1 VLLLVTVAFGL
12 TTLNLILPVL
22 PLTVARATGN
32 AGVAGFV
39 TVSVALLTVVSELQA
54 ARLLSRFRPLSLL
67 LAGLLLEMVAMAGFA
82 EIRALPA
89 MLVLGG
95 LVGAGF
101 GTVATVSTVMM
112 GSLAPPERRGEA
124 IGYYGLAASF
134 PSVVAPSAGL
144 LLLNGVGLSAVFWTG
159 AATSLVAALLATRL
173 RLPRPAGTAQ
183 PTGGLFATLTTRRV
197 LLIWAAFVCVTFT
210 FGAVVS
216 FSPLLLPGAGLG
228 SAPMFLLLAGI
239 ARTATR
245 TLSGRVI
252 DRLGDWRPVWPAL
265 VMGGLALAL
274 LPLRRPELTVVAAVL
289 FGAALGVVQTGTFIG
304 MLRSTHPSQA
314 GLVGGLWNVAVD
326 VGFGTSALI
335 LAPLAAFFGYQAM
348 FWTLPFL
355 FVAALAARTAEWRS
369 RPARP
374 E

>member
-1 VLLLVTVAFGL
+1 VAFGL

-39 TVSVALLTVVSELQA
+39 TVSIALMTVVSELQA
-54 ARLLSRFRPLSLL
+54 ARLLSRFKPLSLL

-124 IGYYGLAASF
+124 IGYYGLAASL
-134 PSVVAPSAGL
+134 PSVVAPTAGL
-144 LLLNGVGLSAVFWTG
+144 LLLNGVGVSAVFWTG

-173 RLPRPAGTAQ
+173 RLPRPVGTAQ

-216 FSPLLLPGAGLG
+216 FTPLLLPGGGLG

-239 ARTATR
+239 ARTVTR

-265 VMGGLALAL
+265 VSGGLALAL
-274 LPLRRPELTVVAAVL
+274 LPLRQPVLTVVAAVL

-304 MLRSTHPSQA
+304 MLKSTDPSRA

-335 LAPLAAFFGYQAM
+335 LAPVAALIGYQAM
-348 FWTLPFL
+348 FWILPVL
-355 FVAALAARTAEWRS
+355 FVAALSARTAEWRS
-369 RPARP
+369 RTARP
-374 E
+374 PGR